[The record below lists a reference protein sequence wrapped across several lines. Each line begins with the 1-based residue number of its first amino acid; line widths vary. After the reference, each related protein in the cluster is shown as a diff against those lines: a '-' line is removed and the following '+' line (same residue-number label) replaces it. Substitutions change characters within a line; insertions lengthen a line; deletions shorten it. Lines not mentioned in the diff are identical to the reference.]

1 MKKIGTQ
8 TIETER
14 LILRRFTVEDAGDM
28 YRNWA
33 SDPEVTKYLT
43 WPPHE
48 SEEFTKS
55 LLADWVEMY
64 EKGEVFHWAIVLKD
78 SGEVIG
84 DISVVRLDE
93 EVEAAEIGY
102 CMTRRLWGK
111 GIMPEALKAVEDY
124 LFDRAEFNR
133 VAACHD
139 PENAK
144 SGRVMQKAGMQ
155 YEGTRRKA
163 IKSNQGVT
171 DVAMHAIIKTD
182 RKQSK

>member
-1 MKKIGTQ
+1 MKKVGTQ

-28 YRNWA
+28 YKNWA

-48 SEEFTKS
+48 SVEFTKS
-55 LLADWVEMY
+55 LLADWVKEY
-64 EKGEVFHWAIVLKD
+64 EKGEVFHWAITWKD

-102 CMTRRLWGK
+102 CMARRLWGQ
-111 GIMPEALKAVEDY
+111 GIMPESLTAVENY
-124 LFDRAEFNR
+124 LFDEADLNR
-133 VAACHD
+133 VGACHD

-163 IKSNQGVT
+163 IKSNQGIT
-171 DVAMHAIIKTD
+171 NVAMYAILKSD
-182 RKQSK
+182 RK